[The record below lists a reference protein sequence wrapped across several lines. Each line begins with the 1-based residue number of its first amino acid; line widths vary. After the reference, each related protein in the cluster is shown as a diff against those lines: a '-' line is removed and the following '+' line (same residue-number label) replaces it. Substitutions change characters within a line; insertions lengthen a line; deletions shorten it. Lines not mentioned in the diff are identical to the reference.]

1 MSIAGLK
8 AAAKEKS
15 DRCFSRALQ
24 AIDELKR
31 SEEKISFAS
40 VMEKAKVSR
49 AYLYNNTYLRDL
61 IISSRDQPG
70 RQDSTAALKVILD
83 SQKVEIQRLTRMANK
98 IEQYEKQIK
107 RLREENRQLKEQL
120 KSLYSY

>member
-1 MSIAGLK
+1 
-8 AAAKEKS
+8 
-15 DRCFSRALQ
+15 
-24 AIDELKR
+24 
-31 SEEKISFAS
+31 
-40 VMEKAKVSR
+40 MEKAKVSR

-83 SQKVEIQRLTRMANK
+83 SQKVEIQRLTRAANK
-98 IEQYEKQIK
+98 VEQYEKQIK
-107 RLREENRQLKEQL
+107 LLREENRQLKEQL